1 MSANHPK
8 PLYVA
13 DTVALVLRLENRRL
27 GEDAARAFQ
36 EAEQNEAILYIPAL
50 AFAEVMYL
58 SERQRISIG
67 VAEVMSYLRR
77 YAESVFEAPLNLE
90 IIAVAQTMTDIP
102 ELHDRLIAATA
113 RVLGAKLITNDQTLQ
128 ASQFVQT
135 LW

>member
-1 MSANHPK
+1 MNTSNPK

-13 DTVALVLRLENRRL
+13 DTVALVLHLENRRL
-27 GEDAARAFQ
+27 GADAARAFQ
-36 EAEQNEAILYIPAL
+36 EAEQNQAILYIPAL

-67 VAEVMSYLRR
+67 VAEVMNYLGR
-77 YAESVFEAPLNLE
+77 YLESVFEAPLNLE
-90 IIAVAQTMTDIP
+90 IIAMAQTITDIP

-113 RVLGAKLITNDQTLQ
+113 RALGAKLITNDQTLQ